1 MRSGSADFIGASGL
15 PQSRPDI
22 KLRLSYSA
30 IARITLQKGGVH
42 INVNAY
48 HRRFRQW
55 LARFNGVASRYL
67 PNYLGWQ
74 WVLDGRRIETAER
87 LLCAAL
93 GVFST
98 AGPH

>member
-48 HRRFRQW
+48 HGRLRQW
-55 LARFNGVASRYL
+55 LSRFRGVASRYL
-67 PNYLGWQ
+67 PNYLGWR
-74 WVLDGRRIETAER
+74 WALDGDRITSAEQ
-87 LLCAAL
+87 LLRIAIRAIH
-93 GVFST
+93 SER
-98 AGPH
+98 

>member
-1 MRSGSADFIGASGL
+1 M
-15 PQSRPDI
+15 
-22 KLRLSYSA
+22 
-30 IARITLQKGGVH
+30 QKGGVH

-74 WVLDGRRIETAER
+74 WALDGRRIETAER
-87 LLCAAL
+87 LLGAAL
-93 GVFST
+93 GVFGT
-98 AGPH
+98 ASPH

>member
-22 KLRLSYSA
+22 KLRLSYSG

-74 WVLDGRRIETAER
+74 WAVDRRRIESAEGMLR
-87 LLCAAL
+87 IAL
-93 GVFST
+93 NAT
-98 AGPH
+98 NTQR